1 MESTRTMNPSSG
13 QTISQAVLPAGR
25 DVQRT
30 AQSAIGNIAER
41 TGTPTPKSGYG
52 LPCAKCRKYYAADL
66 PSCPICHST
75 QRVSPIETPAR
86 TIRPSTEPPVDPVAL
101 EEERERFLRDFKSHV
116 LSASLEI
123 NTTTTSPQ
131 QCRLTANHA
140 GSDEPATIC
149 QCCYNHL
156 QERADLMEGAL
167 HMDLREATQIIY
179 DAVWSDSS
187 DPSKTYQNA
196 AQALLTEM
204 RNRAGIALVLG
215 PLQTLPH

>member
-1 MESTRTMNPSSG
+1 MEFTRAMNTTSG
-13 QTISQAVLPAGR
+13 QTMSKAVLPGR
-25 DVQRT
+25 EVPRS
-30 AQSAIGNIAER
+30 AQAAVGNFAEGM
-41 TGTPTPKSGYG
+41 GTPTPRSGYG

-66 PSCPICHST
+66 PSCPICQST
-75 QRVSPIETPAR
+75 QRVSATEAPAR
-86 TIRPSTEPPVDPVAL
+86 TVQSTVEPPVDPVAL

-123 NTTTTSPQ
+123 NATSSY
-131 QCRLTANHA
+131 QCGLKQNHES
-140 GSDEPATIC
+140 SDEPAAVC
-149 QCCYNHL
+149 QCCYDRL

-167 HMDLREATQIIY
+167 HMDLREATQIVY

-187 DPSKTYQNA
+187 DPSKTYLNA

-204 RNRAGIALVLG
+204 RKRAGIALVMG